1 MNSKLGKQPL
11 RHEHYDPNDKY
22 RKDGFLG
29 RLHGKTVLLKLRT
42 GEEFTGVLGTNLY
55 NRYEVLL
62 TKKDDGLI
70 VINKGSIVWVK
81 EIK

>member
-1 MNSKLGKQPL
+1 MQSKQ
-11 RHEHYDPNDKY
+11 RATRQSAEQFDPNDKY

-29 RLHGKTVLLKLRT
+29 RLHGKTVILKLKT

-81 EIK
+81 EVK